1 MIFFEDKGIIKRF
14 LKKPKRY
21 LWGKFPKV
29 SSITKDYTDIIYNNV
44 NHQIIRAPAGMYEI
58 EGKLNKEISAISKQ
72 NKNIGGK
79 QILIGN
85 SRAKK

>member
-1 MIFFEDKGIIKRF
+1 
-14 LKKPKRY
+14 
-21 LWGKFPKV
+21 
-29 SSITKDYTDIIYNNV
+29 
-44 NHQIIRAPAGMYEI
+44 MYEI